1 VQPVDVG
8 EFGLWIQGGAHVLM
22 WQFNYGE
29 IRRVETRLAGTVL
42 LWLSQDTTYRLEGEL
57 DKGRMLQLAHQIT
70 R

>member
-1 VQPVDVG
+1 
-8 EFGLWIQGGAHVLM
+8 M